1 MAVNRLSHLARPPRD
16 VPARVRAALL
26 ANRLTMSGVLAFGL
40 ASAALAGFTWAGDP
54 SADYRLDRD
63 RRETPGVLMGRDG
76 SGEPIRYAYAFAG
89 PDGTRRDGI
98 SYAYPG
104 KGVDRDEPITVEYSP
119 SDPHLSRIKGT
130 HVTLYPKGVQL
141 VVIPLLL
148 FIVAAGLV
156 LAQRGLA
163 RGARW
168 IRLLRVGE
176 LTLATVTTCRLTWDR
191 PGPELPLDEFR
202 ARYAERLAR
211 APARRASEVMRG
223 QYYAFAV
230 LGLVV
235 GLAGVATMVW
245 AIAVKRGAS
254 MIPVTLF
261 LVAWVLIVGLMIRAA
276 LRTARSFSER
286 GTFIGDAILPARTAL
301 PRGADP
307 VAVEMTLEFPT
318 RRGGPVRVTGI
329 ALLNP
334 RLGEDPTEEV
344 LYDPEAPS
352 DAILLDA
359 LPVPLGAGAS
369 GGWQRVGPGGAL
381 VRMGAMLLA
390 LGFGLPVVAWTLWLI
405 ARP

>member
-1 MAVNRLSHLARPPRD
+1 MAVDRLSHLARPPRD
-16 VPARVRAALL
+16 VPSRVRAALL

-40 ASAALAGFTWAGDP
+40 ASAALAGFIWAGDP

-63 RRETPGVLMGRDG
+63 GRETPGLLMGFDR
-76 SGEPIRYAYAFAG
+76 SGEPTRYAYAFAG
-89 PDGTRRDGI
+89 PDGARRDGI

-104 KGVDRDEPITVEYSP
+104 NRVERDAPITVQYNP
-119 SDPHLSRIKGT
+119 ADPHLSRIKGT

-148 FIVAAGLV
+148 LVVAGGLV
-156 LAQRGLA
+156 LAHRGLV
-163 RGARW
+163 RGAEW

-176 LTLATVTTCRLTWDR
+176 LALATITTCRLTWHR
-191 PGPELPLDEFR
+191 PGPVLPLHEFR
-202 ARYAERLAR
+202 AHYAQRLAR
-211 APARRASEVMRG
+211 APARRASEIMRG
-223 QYYAFAV
+223 QYYAFAA

-235 GLAGVATMVW
+235 GLAGVATMLW

-261 LVAWVLIVGLMIRAA
+261 LVVWVLIIALMIRGA

-286 GTFIGDAILPARTAL
+286 GTFVGDAILPAKKAL

-307 VAVEMTLEFPT
+307 VAVEMTLEFQT
-318 RRGGPVRVTGI
+318 RRGDPMQVTGI
-329 ALLNP
+329 ALLHP

-352 DAILLDA
+352 RAILVDA
-359 LPVPLGAGAS
+359 LPVTLDVGDS
-369 GGWQRVGPGGAL
+369 GRWRSVRSGDAL
-381 VRMGAMLLA
+381 VRMGAALLS
-390 LGFGLPVVAWTLWLI
+390 LGFGLPVVAWTLWLL
-405 ARP
+405 AHP